1 MPLSGNDTE
10 DNILYKQVKK
20 VKAGEVERFQVN
32 YCPPINDDCDTLRLP
47 QNLWVKVKNKK
58 LIALRAA
65 YIAGPYVLYVDCYSE
80 DYDQNK
86 KSFVTADQPTYE
98 PQLLPGQSFYTELA
112 CHTLKKKYSWTVNV
126 VSQIIFNNN
135 ADVEFEIS
143 VGTSKQSLRE
153 THNGEESVD
162 HQSYI
167 SPTLFNV
174 QNYDTWDLWNLPVPR
189 ANEPIHLVVLSH
201 GLHSN
206 VSADM
211 LYLKEQI
218 DSASHTENIVVKGFL
233 GNVGRTERGIK
244 FLGIRVAKYI
254 VELVSNNEVLNNGKV
269 RKISF
274 IGHSLGG
281 LVQCFAIAYL
291 QSNYPWFFD
300 AIKPINFITIASPM
314 LGVINEN
321 PSYVRLA
328 LQAGIVGKSGHDLS
342 LKFLD
347 DGKKPLLLLLPTG
360 PTHKILKRFLR
371 RTVYANVANDGIV
384 PLRTSSLLFLDYRAI
399 TKNISGADS
408 SFNNGEEEG
417 TKVKKVPYGA
427 DRGPNYDIG
436 NSNRNSFLSLPMQ
449 AALSYLAPQRERR
462 PSSRYQKYQT
472 TNTEANSET
481 EVLKSHEGEEDTP
494 THKIPRAS
502 FIEVASTLLLP
513 PLPPISYIVDPEMRP
528 NVIVHDEYYRDC
540 DLPPRK
546 PSNDTDLSDLYV
558 LNTNSKG
565 ETTSIENRS
574 KPSIGK
580 KIFSTKN
587 HPHGLEEIEEEIAR
601 EYHRG
606 MVWRKVIVKLK
617 PDAHNN
623 IIVRR
628 RFSNAY
634 GWPVID
640 HLVREHFKNGEH
652 AKGKRNST
660 TRDFR
665 ETEDS
670 LDKEVELTD
679 LVTKYKDN
687 SDLYNTGNISDHESV
702 DDNRE
707 VDLLSPDGLRHD
719 LSWLNT
725 CEDSNSLLALG
736 PTGLFSEFM
745 GSLKDLWNDYNSQ
758 GSTNTR

>member
-1 MPLSGNDTE
+1 MSMSGSDTE
-10 DNILYKQVKK
+10 DDILYKKVKK
-20 VKAGEVERFQVN
+20 VKAGEVERFQIN
-32 YCPPINDDCDTLRLP
+32 YCPPVNDHSDTLRLP

-86 KSFVTADQPTYE
+86 KSFVTANQPTFE

-112 CHTLKKKYSWTVNV
+112 CHTIKEKYSWTVNV

-143 VGTSKQSLRE
+143 VGTSKKSLQKA
-153 THNGEESVD
+153 HNGETSRD

-167 SPTLFNV
+167 PPTLFNV
-174 QNYDTWDLWNLPVPR
+174 QNYDTWDLWNLPLPK
-189 ANEPIHLVVLSH
+189 ANEPIHLVILSH

-206 VSADM
+206 AGADM

-244 FLGIRVAKYI
+244 FLGTRVAKYI
-254 VELVSNNEVLNNGKV
+254 IELMSNNEVLNNGKV
-269 RKISF
+269 KKISF

-300 AIKPINFITIASPM
+300 VIRPINFITIASPM

-321 PSYVRLA
+321 PSYVRFA

-347 DGKKPLLLLLPTG
+347 DGRKPLLLLLPTG

-399 TKNISGADS
+399 TKNIGGADS
-408 SFNNGEEEG
+408 SFSKDEEG

-436 NSNRNSFLSLPMQ
+436 SGNRNSLLSVPMQ
-449 AALSYLAPQRERR
+449 AALSYFAPQKERK

-472 TNTEANSET
+472 TTTEGNSQAK
-481 EVLKSHEGEEDTP
+481 VLENCEGEEVTP

-502 FIEVASTLLLP
+502 FIEVATTLLLP
-513 PLPPISYIVDPEMRP
+513 PLPPINYIVDPETRP
-528 NVIVHDEYYRDC
+528 NAIVHDEYYRDC
-540 DLPPRK
+540 DLPPK
-546 PSNDTDLSDLYV
+546 KNSNEAGLSDLNV

-565 ETTSIENRS
+565 EATSIENPS
-574 KPSIGK
+574 KPTKNK
-580 KIFSTKN
+580 KIFSSKN
-587 HPHGLEEIEEEIAR
+587 QSHDLEEIEEQIAR

-640 HLVREHFKNGEH
+640 HLVREHFENGEPV
-652 AKGKRNST
+652 KGKRSST
-660 TRDFR
+660 TCDCR

-679 LVTKYKDN
+679 LVTRYNDN
-687 SDLYNTGNISDHESV
+687 SDLYNTSNISDYGAG
-702 DDNRE
+702 DGDGE
-707 VDLLSPDGLRHD
+707 VDLLSPESLKSD

-736 PTGLFSEFM
+736 PTGLLSEFM

-758 GSTNTR
+758 GWTNTR